1 MYPCRLPA
9 RMAEGAQEGE
19 GRMLPAW
26 MLAVS
31 TGIGISILMMTP
43 SLSEGRYFLRAWLN
57 FLGLLLLFSGLPLFF
72 RFYHCIIPR
81 VFRGQARDE
90 RRLSDVE
97 PVLTIAT

>member
-1 MYPCRLPA
+1 
-9 RMAEGAQEGE
+9 MAEGAQEEE
-19 GRMLPAW
+19 GQMLPAW

-43 SLSEGRYFLRAWLN
+43 SLSEGRDFLRAWFN
-57 FLGLLLLFSGLPLFF
+57 FLGFFLLFSGLPLFF
-72 RFYHCIIPR
+72 RVYHRIIPR
-81 VFRGQARDE
+81 VFQEQTRDE